1 MENIKNKMSCSG
13 NDCFDDDFF
22 NKNLKNGIIT
32 HLVYSNLSVE
42 QNPNIVYPFSNL
54 ISTIRPNRVIEIGT
68 FAGGLTLIIR
78 DILDNNGLYESE
90 ITTYDVNEA
99 TYLKEQMG
107 SKKIIAK
114 TKNLFSHSYSTFNDE
129 DSKNEIVNLIQ
140 QDGLTL
146 VLCDG
151 GVKKNEFNL
160 ISPYLKIGDVIM
172 AHDYAANL
180 EEFENNIKGKVW
192 NWMEIQDSDIDDCC
206 STFNLIPLNQEEFTK
221 VAWVCKIKN

>member
-13 NDCFDDDFF
+13 NDCFNDDFF

-78 DILDNNGLYESE
+78 DILDGNGLYESE
-90 ITTYDVNEA
+90 ITTYDVNDA
-99 TYLKEQMG
+99 TYLKEQIG

-114 TKNLFSHSYSTFNDE
+114 TKNLFSHNYSTFNDE

-160 ISPYLKIGDVIM
+160 ISPHLKIGDVIM
-172 AHDYAANL
+172 AHDYASNL

-192 NWMEIQDSDIDDCC
+192 NWMEIQDSDIDDSC
-206 STFNLIPLNQEEFTK
+206 STFNLIPLNQEEFTN